1 MSISMNYS
9 CSSGVVAVTWG
20 QVLGANSYRWL
31 LSLIYLDWLCCSMW
45 LLHLPQL
52 NAFFLGPRVISDP
65 LSRDWCFSQSG
76 HMVRVKLLCPLSLK
90 VALNN
95 THMLCTSAKW
105 LNDQTVNVL
114 SRAEAVD
121 VNGTALSCTSAS
133 NTCQI
138 TMLNCGERYLIQV
151 TAISFDCQSTSNT
164 STYFETGEG
173 HVHVQHTSPLLS
185 CYPLL
190 SVYIFLF
197 YLICYLFQFLSRSHS
212 HSHTHMHPSTPLHTH
227 IQYTFYQTHLIC
239 LQQLIPMSQSYSLL
253 NLPIISAVCYPS

>member
-9 CSSGVVAVTWG
+9 CSSGVVTVTWG

-45 LLHLPQL
+45 LLYLPQF
-52 NAFFLGPRVISDP
+52 NAFFLGPRVIPDP
-65 LSRDWCFSQSG
+65 LSGVWCFSQSG

-173 HVHVQHTSPLLS
+173 HVDVQHTSTILLS
-185 CYPLL
+185 PPLCLHLFLLFDLL
-190 SVYIFLF
+190 SVPVPLTFTLT
-197 YLICYLFQFLSRSHS
+197 
-212 HSHTHMHPSTPLHTH
+212 HTHTYTP
-227 IQYTFYQTHLIC
+227 
-239 LQQLIPMSQSYSLL
+239 QQVYWLD
-253 NLPIISAVCYPS
+253 